1 MCTTAAAS
9 IAGMGMQLFGGI
21 NAAKA
26 QRDYHNANAEYLET
40 MDQVNQQMNENAI
53 DSVQRAAG
61 MQASEARIKGQSM
74 TKSQKAAMASRG
86 VSNSFTY
93 QNILD
98 DSIARSEMD
107 AMAIQYN
114 ADVQSQNIR
123 TSGKI
128 QSAQYQAQAAGE
140 RAAGK
145 IAYSSGLLSAGT
157 QFANNFLSFSQTS
170 MGRSGGST
178 TTSTPVA
185 TTAGP
190 SSYRFTVPTWAEM
203 TSLRNRGVKGW
214 L

>member
-21 NAAKA
+21 GAAKA

-40 MDQVNQQMNENAI
+40 MDQVNRQMNENAI

-61 MQASEARIKGQSM
+61 MQASEVRIKGQSM

-86 VSNSFTY
+86 LSNGYTY

-128 QSAQYQAQAAGE
+128 QSAQYRAQAAGE

-145 IAYSSGLLSAGT
+145 IAYSSGLLSAGS
-157 QFANNFLSFSQTS
+157 QFANNFLSFGQTS
-170 MGRSGGST
+170 MGMSGGNK
-178 TTSTPVA
+178 TPA
-185 TTAGP
+185 NTTAGNTKF
-190 SSYRFTVPTWAEM
+190 SFQMPTYTEWYNN
-203 TSLRNRGVKGW
+203 RNRGGFTW
-214 L
+214 